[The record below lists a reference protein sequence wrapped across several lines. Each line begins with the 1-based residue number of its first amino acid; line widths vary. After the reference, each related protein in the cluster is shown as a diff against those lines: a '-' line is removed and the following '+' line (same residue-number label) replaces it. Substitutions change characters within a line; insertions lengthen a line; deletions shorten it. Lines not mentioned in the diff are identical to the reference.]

1 VNADR
6 SLKHLASFAN
16 AGPTTMIDHSREYC
30 FSAMVSV
37 QEGRAA
43 CRPRN
48 PTACS
53 MPVRLWR
60 GLAGE
65 SERDVERGG
74 FDVERG
80 GSKCEKRF
88 GPPAL

>member
-1 VNADR
+1 V
-6 SLKHLASFAN
+6 
-16 AGPTTMIDHSREYC
+16 
-30 FSAMVSV
+30 
-37 QEGRAA
+37 

-53 MPVRLWR
+53 MPVRLR
-60 GLAGE
+60 KGRVGE
-65 SERDVERGG
+65 SERDVERAG

-88 GPPAL
+88 GLPALESPNGLMRGYRLSPSNRQDMLLRNG